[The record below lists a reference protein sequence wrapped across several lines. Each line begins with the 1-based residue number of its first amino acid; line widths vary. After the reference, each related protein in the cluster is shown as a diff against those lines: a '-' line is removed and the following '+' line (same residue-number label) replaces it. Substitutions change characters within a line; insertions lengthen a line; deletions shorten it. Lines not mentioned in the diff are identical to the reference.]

1 VTFYVHHMHTEAGK
15 SSAVFLSFFYEG
27 KALPLIMLV
36 WRIILAP
43 KACAVHPFR
52 FIDGRWTGSCPAKAE
67 SSAQPPSRPCH
78 VSSRLHSRPCCSSAQ
93 AAADY
98 SLRLQHT
105 WTNQKSP
112 PHCRLHSRPR
122 RRHRQRVAPLSPAY
136 RRAVAVA
143 PAGSLSPASSPAL
156 ASCWALS
163 PSL

>member
-1 VTFYVHHMHTEAGK
+1 MQEFHRNGIEILQELVQKHIGRIHEF
-15 SSAVFLSFFYEG
+15 FLCS
-27 KALPLIMLV
+27 
-36 WRIILAP
+36 
-43 KACAVHPFR
+43 
-52 FIDGRWTGSCPAKAE
+52 KAE

-93 AAADY
+93 AAAGY